1 MSAPPQPDVQAA
13 GAPDQ
18 HPGDHPIWRTR
29 LLASAPYILTLVVA
43 VLLFVKADRIEF
55 DHVPGRIG
63 PDAWP
68 KLILALTMVAGA
80 WGMVKTLLFGTGSGS
95 GIMFRTVENAA
106 ESKDDATGIDERE
119 IYPVRV
125 WAALAGT
132 LVYLWILY
140 YLGFFLSTFAF
151 LAFILYVGGYRKP
164 RWLLLLA
171 LAGALFFMTIFVRV
185 VYVSLPLGV
194 EPFSKV
200 SLALLALLNI

>member
-1 MSAPPQPDVQAA
+1 
-13 GAPDQ
+13 
-18 HPGDHPIWRTR
+18 
-29 LLASAPYILTLVVA
+29 
-43 VLLFVKADRIEF
+43 
-55 DHVPGRIG
+55 
-63 PDAWP
+63 
-68 KLILALTMVAGA
+68 
-80 WGMVKTLLFGTGSGS
+80 
-95 GIMFRTVENAA
+95 
-106 ESKDDATGIDERE
+106 
-119 IYPVRV
+119 VRV